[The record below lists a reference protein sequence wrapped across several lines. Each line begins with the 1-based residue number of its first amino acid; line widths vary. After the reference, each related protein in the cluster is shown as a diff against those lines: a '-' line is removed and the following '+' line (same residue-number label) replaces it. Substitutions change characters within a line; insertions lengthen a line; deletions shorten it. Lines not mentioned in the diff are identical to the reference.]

1 MISRLFQFGN
11 GGRTN
16 GIRQA
21 AAMANLKAA
30 ISSGGR
36 VSVPNLAAALL
47 TPQITTTAM
56 MARIS
61 TDDSGLCGLSGVI
74 TRPP

>member
-1 MISRLFQFGN
+1 
-11 GGRTN
+11 
-16 GIRQA
+16 
-21 AAMANLKAA
+21 
-30 ISSGGR
+30 
-36 VSVPNLAAALL
+36 L

-74 TRPP
+74 TRPT